1 MGHRVFHS
9 SSWGRIIETFALA
22 QTFTIEPRPRHWQ
35 NFMFVFNPR
44 WDMHSLRAKEI
55 KDSPNSQVVPK
66 ILVLLNNGTVWFHN
80 CSGYSY
86 FSNTHLHYYS
96 FAQLASSDALRFP
109 KIQDQGD
116 LKDSLTLQAVLK
128 SLVTDTAVILIFIYA
143 ISRGRGVGFFEK
155 LAFVTD

>member
-1 MGHRVFHS
+1 
-9 SSWGRIIETFALA
+9 
-22 QTFTIEPRPRHWQ
+22 
-35 NFMFVFNPR
+35 MFVFNPR

-128 SLVTDTAVILIFIYA
+128 SLVPAGFDITSCNMHGTYSERDRDATFCYLEVTLSFSPHRPSLHLEEY
-143 ISRGRGVGFFEK
+143 RGYFC
-155 LAFVTD
+155 L

>member
-1 MGHRVFHS
+1 
-9 SSWGRIIETFALA
+9 
-22 QTFTIEPRPRHWQ
+22 
-35 NFMFVFNPR
+35 MFVFNPR

-128 SLVTDTAVILIFIYA
+128 SLVAGECSEWHNIPLSSSICDTQN
-143 ISRGRGVGFFEK
+143 GK
-155 LAFVTD
+155 L